1 MKLRERSDIKTGIRN
16 TLMTLD
22 LKRTSYTRDIDGT
35 GCYEELWHKHAGVP
49 NIFQMAQ
56 VQWLRRH
63 FVLEIRMRDRIAA
76 LTLLRTA
83 ANAQI
88 PGFISSTQVV
98 PRTTVLHTADTM
110 TSWLILRLSTDRQDV
125 VVIEGM
131 LPPPR

>member
-1 MKLRERSDIKTGIRN
+1 MKLRERSDVKTGIRN

-35 GCYEELWHKHAGVP
+35 GCYEELWYKHAGVP
-49 NIFQMAQ
+49 NIFQLAQ
-56 VQWLRRH
+56 VKWLREQ
-63 FVLEIRMRDRIAA
+63 FVLEIRMRDQTAA

-98 PRTTVLHTADTM
+98 PRTTVLQTADTM
-110 TSWLILRLSTDRQDV
+110 TSWLTLRLSTARQDV
-125 VVIEGM
+125 IIVEGM